1 MQYHHDVRNSMAIDE
16 ILQDLLSTGSEGT
29 MGVDIDLSEGMMV
42 MEETRGVAT
51 PDALV
56 VALEKQVNLRFRDP
70 GTGIHFVG
78 LMLTLFA
85 AEVVSTY
92 VRRQGEMVQGQ
103 GTERVPSRMLSS
115 LYSNEFVAFVLSP
128 IEVCFLWTD

>member
-1 MQYHHDVRNSMAIDE
+1 MAIDE